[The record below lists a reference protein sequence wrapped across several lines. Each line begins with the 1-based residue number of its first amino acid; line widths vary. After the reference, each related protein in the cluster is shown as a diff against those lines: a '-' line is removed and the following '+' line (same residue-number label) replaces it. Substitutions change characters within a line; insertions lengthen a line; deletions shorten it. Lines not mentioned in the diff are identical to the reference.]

1 MATTT
6 DKDTVEITEAPGELQ
21 AEETLQIPDTVGILP
36 IKNTVIFP
44 HTVMPLSIGEESSI
58 VLVDEAVSGS
68 KIIGCVAMK
77 DASAERNPDNLYE
90 YGTAV
95 LIHKMMKLPDETV
108 ALLVQGIKKIKVEEY
123 ISIDPFF
130 RARIRTFEE
139 PDDLSTRGE
148 AIFRNVL
155 TQCQK
160 LISLTPYLP
169 DEMQAALINVD
180 SAIRLVYLV
189 ASVLKITMEEKEEI
203 LELGTVEQ
211 KLEKISEFLGRELEI
226 LELGGK
232 IKTQVESEM
241 TKTQR
246 EYFLREQLK
255 AIQNELGEGD
265 ETQTEVKELR
275 EKLDA
280 KKLPEEVKKES
291 DRELDKL
298 SKLQPAAA
306 EYNVIRTYLEWIVDL
321 PWEEYT
327 EDNLDLDR
335 AQKVLDE
342 DHYDLKEIK
351 QRIVEYLAV
360 RSRKPDMKGPILC
373 FAGPPGTGKT
383 SLGRSIARALGRE
396 FVRMSLGGVRDEA
409 EIRGHRRTYIGA
421 LPGRIIQSI
430 KRAGSANPL
439 FMLDEIDKVGADFRG
454 DPSSALLE
462 VLDPEQNNT
471 FRDNYLDLPFDL
483 SQVMFITTANVLQ
496 TIHPALQDRMEILT
510 LAGYTEEE
518 KLGIAKKYLL
528 PRQLE
533 ENGLKPE
540 NIKLQD
546 KALRKI
552 INGYTREAGVR
563 NLERTIGK
571 VCRKVALKITTTK
584 QKSARITDENLD
596 KYLGPERFFAEVA
609 QRTSKPGVATGLAW
623 TAAGGEVLFIE
634 ALAMRGGQSLIL
646 TGQLGDVMQESAKA
660 ALSYVRAKAEH
671 LGIDEGFFANMDI
684 HLHVPAGA
692 IPKDG
697 PSAGITMAAA
707 LASLLS
713 RRPVKKEVAMT
724 GEITLSG
731 HVLPIGGV
739 KEKILAAKRAGIK
752 TVILPKKNEK
762 DLTEV
767 EEEIKQGL
775 KFVFAENIDRV
786 LETALSERQQEKA
799 TKRKRKATKKKSAAK
814 KKPAAKMRKSSKIKP
829 AKKKRKPAKRKPA

>member
-6 DKDTVEITEAPGELQ
+6 DKDTIQIGDALEGPQADEIQ
-21 AEETLQIPDTVGILP
+21 QIPDVVGILP
-36 IKNTVIFP
+36 LKNTVLFP

-58 VLVDEAVSGS
+58 ALVDDAVSGS
-68 KIIGCVAMK
+68 KIIGCVTMK
-77 DASAERNPDNLYE
+77 DASGDRSPHNLYE

-95 LIHKMMKLPDETV
+95 LVHKMMKLPDETV

-123 ISIDPFF
+123 TQIDPFF
-130 RARIRTFEE
+130 RARIRTIEE
-139 PDDLSTRGE
+139 LDDLSTRGE
-148 AIFRNVL
+148 AVFRNVL

-169 DEMQAALINVD
+169 DEMQSALINVD

-189 ASVLKITMEEKEEI
+189 SSVLKITLEEKQEI
-203 LELGTVEQ
+203 LELATVDE
-211 KLEKISEFLGRELEI
+211 KLERISEFLDRELEI

-232 IKTQVESEM
+232 IKSQVESEM
-241 TKTQR
+241 SKTQR

-255 AIQNELGEGD
+255 AIQKELGEGD
-265 ETQTEVKELR
+265 ETQAEVEELR
-275 EKLDA
+275 EKLNA
-280 KKLPEEVKKES
+280 KKLTDEVRKEAE
-291 DRELDKL
+291 RELDKL
-298 SKLQPAAA
+298 SKLQPTAA
-306 EYNVIRTYLEWIVDL
+306 EYNVIRTYLDWIVDL
-321 PWEEYT
+321 PWQEYT

-351 QRIVEYLAV
+351 ERIIEYLAV

-373 FAGPPGTGKT
+373 FVGPPGTGKT

-396 FVRMSLGGVRDEA
+396 FVRMSLGGMRDEA

-430 KRAGSANPL
+430 KRAGTANPL
-439 FMLDEIDKVGADFRG
+439 FMLDEIDKVGSDFRG

-462 VLDPEQNNT
+462 VLDPEQNNS
-471 FRDNYLDLPFDL
+471 FRDHYLDLPFDL

-496 TIHPALQDRMEILT
+496 TIHPALQDRMEILS

-518 KLGIAKKYLL
+518 KLGISKKYLL
-528 PRQLE
+528 PRQRD

-540 NIKLQD
+540 NVKMQD
-546 KALRKI
+546 KAIRKI

-571 VCRKVALKITTTK
+571 VCRKVALKITKGK
-584 QKSARITDENLD
+584 QQSARITETNLP
-596 KYLGPERFFAEVA
+596 KYLGPERFFSEVA

-634 ALAMRGGQSLIL
+634 ALAMPGGKNLIL

-660 ALSYVRAKAEH
+660 ALSYVRAKATE
-671 LGIDEGFFANMDI
+671 LGIDESFFARADL

-697 PSAGITMAAA
+697 PSAGITMAVAI
-707 LASLLS
+707 ASLLS
-713 RRPVKKEVAMT
+713 QRPVKTEVAMT

-731 HVLPIGGV
+731 LVLPIGGV
-739 KEKILAAKRAGIK
+739 KEKILAAKRAGTKI
-752 TVILPKKNEK
+752 VILPKKNEK
-762 DLTEV
+762 DLLEI
-767 EEEIKQGL
+767 EDEIKRGL
-775 KFVFAENIDRV
+775 KFVFAENIDQV
-786 LETALSERQQEKA
+786 LEAALSERDKKKT
-799 TKRKRKATKKKSAAK
+799 TKRKRKTTKKKATPKKRKSAK
-814 KKPAAKMRKSSKIKP
+814 KKPA
-829 AKKKRKPAKRKPA
+829 